1 MIGLMDCTLR
11 DGANVVGKGFD
22 ARLTRL
28 MLDGM
33 IRSGIDFIEMGH
45 ALGLGSPVVTE
56 LSDEEYLSIANEYAS
71 RAKIGMFMGYK
82 NANADLIQKAK
93 ESGLHFI
100 RVGANAGD
108 GEEAIKAVKMV
119 KDAGLV
125 CRYSLMKAYV
135 VSEDELADEAY
146 FLQKN
151 GVDGITI
158 MDSAGTMRP
167 EQVASYVRTMK
178 DKCSVPIAFHG
189 HNNLGLAVANA
200 LAAYKAGADELD
212 CCLMGMARSAGNI
225 PLEIIVP
232 LLQECG
238 EFESV
243 NFYGLLNYID
253 EKLIPAMEEK
263 NFHCAI
269 SPIDLICGISGCHSN
284 FLSLFKKVAKEEQA
298 SLYPLIMEVSK
309 RNRKDPSE
317 EQIRTIAKIIEK

>member
-22 ARLTRL
+22 AQLTRL
-28 MLDGM
+28 MLEGM
-33 IRSGIDFIEMGH
+33 INNGIQLIEMGH
-45 ALGLGSPVVTE
+45 ALGLGSPVPTE
-56 LSDEEYLSIANEYAS
+56 LSDEQYLSIAQEYTS
-71 RAKIGMFMGYK
+71 RAKVGMFMGHQ
-82 NANADLIQKAK
+82 NANEEAIRKAK
-93 ESGLHFI
+93 AANLYFL

-108 GEEAIKAVKMV
+108 GEKAVRAVKMV

-125 CRYSLMKAYV
+125 CCYSLMKAYI
-135 VSEDELADEAY
+135 VSAEELAEEAY
-146 FLQKN
+146 FLQEN
-151 GVDGITI
+151 GVDAVTI

-167 EQVASYVRTMK
+167 EQVTAYVRALK
-178 DKCSVPIAFHG
+178 QKCSIPVAFHG

-200 LAAYKAGADELD
+200 LAAYQAGADEID

-232 LLQECG
+232 LLQEQG
-238 EFESV
+238 EFKEID
-243 NFYGLLNYID
+243 FYGLLNYLD

-284 FLSLFKKVAKEEQA
+284 FLGLFKKIAEEEDVP
-298 SLYPLIMEVSK
+298 LYHLIMEVSK
-309 RNRKDPSE
+309 ENRKNPSE
-317 EQIRTIAKIIEK
+317 EQIRMIAAALKA